1 MSWAAQA
8 GVPPYS
14 IPNDMSAGDLA
25 VMAIVIVIC
34 LGFLLIPVMLAGRPP
49 RHPRPNRPAAD
60 GPPVLGGMHRGGGRS
75 VAPHRD
81 EPAEAEVT
89 GGIRPTG
96 PSVSSGRAGA
106 DQVPPG
112 SDGRER

>member
-1 MSWAAQA
+1 MSWAMQV
-8 GVPPYS
+8 GVEPYS
-14 IPNDMSAGDLA
+14 IPNDMSGGALA

-49 RHPRPNRPAAD
+49 RHPRPNRPVAE
-60 GPPVLGGMHRGGGRS
+60 GPPVLGGMHRGDGRS

-81 EPAEAEVT
+81 EPADAEVT

-96 PSVSSGRAGA
+96 PSMSSGRAEA
-106 DQVPPG
+106 QRVPPG
-112 SDGRER
+112 SDGRAR